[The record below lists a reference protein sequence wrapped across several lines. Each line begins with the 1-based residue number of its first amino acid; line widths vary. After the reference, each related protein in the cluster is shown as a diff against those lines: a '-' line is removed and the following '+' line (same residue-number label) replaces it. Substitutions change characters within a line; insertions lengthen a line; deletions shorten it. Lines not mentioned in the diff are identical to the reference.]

1 MRPAVVLVLLASV
14 SAASVVVP
22 AGAYAKDRVT
32 RDEDGEPITVAGQV
46 YVVKDEDGNLVFTD
60 TPAFGAIPVN
70 LREPP
75 PINPNLNFA
84 EQEGKFDALIVKA
97 AQKYRVDPFLVK
109 AVIRTESA
117 FDPDAISSA
126 GAQGLMQLIPATAER
141 FHVDDLMDPAKNI
154 EGGVRYLRWLL
165 DTFKGDA
172 RLAVAA
178 YNCGEALV
186 IHEKKVPDIPET
198 QDYVVKVEAA
208 RSQYRSK
215 GFSAGTAPVRKA
227 QGPAAATTVLT
238 RR

>member
-1 MRPAVVLVLLASV
+1 MPRAVVLLLLASV
-14 SAASVVVP
+14 IASPVVVP
-22 AGAYAKDRVT
+22 AAASAKQRVT
-32 RDEDGEPITVAGQV
+32 RDEDGEPITVSGQV

-60 TPAFGAIPVN
+60 TPGFGAIPIN
-70 LREPP
+70 LRDPP

-84 EQEGKFDALIVKA
+84 EQEVKFDALIVKS

-126 GAQGLMQLIPATAER
+126 GAQGLMQLIPATGER

-154 EGGVRYLRWLL
+154 EGGVQYLRWLL
-165 DTFKGDA
+165 DTFKGDS

-186 IHEKKVPDIPET
+186 LHERKVPAIPET

-208 RSQYRSK
+208 RSQYRAR
-215 GFSAGTAPVRKA
+215 GFSAGPAAPVRKA
-227 QGPAAATTVLT
+227 QGTSSTVVT